1 SGALLRACR
10 IGPPPTVQAE
20 ADAPK
25 ESIQPRRS
33 SRLPCPGN
41 GTQGPTWRMR
51 TSTGAGSEGLAKQRA
66 NAMRTEELGSE
77 VLMFVGDAHESV
89 ATAFLDGDDVLLV
102 DALGSLEDAQA
113 LRRVLCGDMGKAVR
127 VVAATH
133 FMSDHI
139 AGIPLFPDALTI
151 AHRHHRHT
159 FLSQNRPVDA
169 FYREPKLVF
178 DSGMTMRWGQHE
190 LRFLHNPG
198 KTMDH
203 VSVDVPTA
211 DLVCAG
217 DNIVGNIVYLSKA
230 DPALIRAAIGRMRQF
245 GRSGV
250 IGGHMGR
257 FPATVLDNAIH
268 YLDRLQ
274 DAVIRIR
281 VDARPEETD
290 DRLAAI
296 SIEACLAPRVEPA
309 SFEGEWHRHNLE
321 VIVA

>member
-1 SGALLRACR
+1 
-10 IGPPPTVQAE
+10 
-20 ADAPK
+20 
-25 ESIQPRRS
+25 
-33 SRLPCPGN
+33 
-41 GTQGPTWRMR
+41 MR
-51 TSTGAGSEGLAKQRA
+51 F
-66 NAMRTEELGSE
+66 EELGSN

-102 DALGSLEDAQA
+102 DSLGSMEDAHS
-113 LRRVLCGDMGKAVR
+113 LRRVLCEDMGKAVR

-139 AGIPLFPDALTI
+139 AGLSLFPDALTI
-151 AHRHHRHT
+151 AHRHYRHT
-159 FLSQNRPVDA
+159 FLSQNRPVHA
-169 FYREPKLVF
+169 FYREPRVVF
-178 DSGMTMRWGQHE
+178 DGGMTMRWGQHE

-230 DPALIRAAIGRMRQF
+230 DPALIRSAIYRLRQF
-245 GRSGV
+245 GRGTV

-268 YLDRLQ
+268 YLGRLQ
-274 DAVIRIR
+274 AAVIRIR
-281 VDARPEETD
+281 ADAIPQEAHGRI
-290 DRLAAI
+290 AAI
-296 SIEACLAPRVEPA
+296 PIEACLAPRVEPA
-309 SFEGEWHRHNLE
+309 GFEREWHQHNLE
-321 VIVA
+321 AVVAQSIFALDTAIALRGNHA

>member
-1 SGALLRACR
+1 
-10 IGPPPTVQAE
+10 
-20 ADAPK
+20 
-25 ESIQPRRS
+25 
-33 SRLPCPGN
+33 
-41 GTQGPTWRMR
+41 MR
-51 TSTGAGSEGLAKQRA
+51 V
-66 NAMRTEELGSE
+66 EEPASN
-77 VLMFVGDAHESV
+77 VLMFVGDEHESV
-89 ATAFLDGDDVLLV
+89 ATAFLDGDDALLV
-102 DALGSLEDAQA
+102 DSLGSTEDARW
-113 LRRVLCGDMGKAVR
+113 LRGLLCGDMGKTVR
-127 VVAATH
+127 AVAATH

-230 DPALIRAAIGRMRQF
+230 DPALIRTAIDRMRQL
-245 GRSGV
+245 GRRTV

-274 DAVIRIR
+274 AAAVGIFTDVIRA
-281 VDARPEETD
+281 DATPREAH
-290 DRLAAI
+290 DRIAAI
-296 SIEACLAPRVEPA
+296 PIQACLAPRVEPA
-309 SFEGEWHRHNLE
+309 AFEREWHQHNLE
-321 VIVA
+321 VIVAQSVFSLDTAIALLRVRA